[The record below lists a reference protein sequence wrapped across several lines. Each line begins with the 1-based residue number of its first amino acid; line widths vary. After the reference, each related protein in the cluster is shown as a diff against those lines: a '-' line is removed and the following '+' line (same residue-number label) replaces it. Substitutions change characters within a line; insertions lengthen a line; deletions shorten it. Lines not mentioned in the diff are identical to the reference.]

1 MPFVERDSSGNIVAV
16 ATAVTATAGEW
27 LDAGDPALTAFVGRV
42 APVSASTPAGGALAQ
57 LESSDLGLIR
67 VLEDLIDTLLAKDVI
82 RFTDLPIP
90 AQNRLL
96 QRRSLRE
103 SLNSV
108 SLLDDDSG
116 LL

>member
-1 MPFVERDSSGNIVAV
+1 MPFVERDPSGEIVAV
-16 ATAVTATAGEW
+16 AAVATATATEW
-27 LDAGDPALTAFVGRV
+27 LDAADPAVAAFTRRV
-42 APVSASTPAGGALAQ
+42 APAPAPNEALAA
-57 LESSDLGLIR
+57 LVSSDLGLVR

-103 SLNSV
+103 SLSAV

>member
-1 MPFVERDSSGNIVAV
+1 MPFVERDSSGKIVA
-16 ATAVTATAGEW
+16 ARAAPTAASNEW
-27 LDAGDPALTAFVGRV
+27 VDAGHPDLAALTG
-42 APVSASTPAGGALAQ
+42 STTDASRPDSVRAAL
-57 LESSDLGLIR
+57 EHSDQGLIR

-96 QRRSLRE
+96 QRRNLRASLTG
-103 SLNSV
+103 LT
-108 SLLDDDSG
+108 LLDDDNG

>member
-1 MPFVERDSSGNIVAV
+1 MPFVERDPSGEIVAV
-16 ATAVTATAGEW
+16 AAVATATATEW
-27 LDAGDPALTAFVGRV
+27 LDAADPAVVAFTRRVV
-42 APVSASTPAGGALAQ
+42 APAPAPNEALAA
-57 LESSDLGLIR
+57 LVSSDLGLVR

-103 SLNSV
+103 SLSAV
-108 SLLDDDSG
+108 SLLDDDRG

>member
-16 ATAVTATAGEW
+16 ATAATASAGEW

-42 APVSASTPAGGALAQ
+42 APAASAQAGGALAQ

>member
-1 MPFVERDSSGNIVAV
+1 MPFVERDTSGKIVAARV
-16 ATAVTATAGEW
+16 APTATATEW
-27 LDAGDPALTAFVGRV
+27 VEAGDPGLAALTGVTEAGRQESV
-42 APVSASTPAGGALAQ
+42 LAA

-96 QRRSLRE
+96 QRRNLRASLGG
-103 SLNSV
+103 LT
-108 SLLDDDSG
+108 LLDDDG
-116 LL
+116 GVL